1 MKKRTTTLTHINGR
15 TETFQSVTEAAAF
28 LRIPT
33 PALYRYAH
41 NGRPYLKQWTI
52 RIESIE
58 PQYTPPQT
66 WKQVHA
72 VDPTGAEHTFES
84 IKIASDA
91 TGLSRGTIESSYRR
105 GRSVKGWTFTMPG
118 TQPVQEAVSEKCC
131 PKCATV
137 KSATAYTADAR
148 TRDGLAFWCKDC
160 ASAARREYAQRP
172 EAIAKRK
179 ARLARYAEQRRNSRL
194 VERVEAE
201 PTYFL
206 PRLVENV
213 TLPE

>member
-1 MKKRTTTLTHINGR
+1 MQKRTTTLTNINGR
-15 TETFQSVTEAAAF
+15 TETFASVTEAAAF
-28 LRIPT
+28 LHTPT

-58 PQYTPPQT
+58 PKYTPPQT
-66 WKQVHA
+66 WKEIHA

-84 IKIASDA
+84 IKQASDA
-91 TGLSRGTIESSYRR
+91 TGLSRGIIESSYRR
-105 GRSVKGWTFTMPG
+105 GRAVKGWTFTVPG
-118 TQPVQEAVSEKCC
+118 TAPQQEAVTEKCC
-131 PKCATV
+131 PKCRTT
-137 KSATAYTADAR
+137 KSATEYSADAR
-148 TRDGLAFWCKDC
+148 TRDGLSFWCKPC
-160 ASAARREYAQRP
+160 GNTARQEYSQRP